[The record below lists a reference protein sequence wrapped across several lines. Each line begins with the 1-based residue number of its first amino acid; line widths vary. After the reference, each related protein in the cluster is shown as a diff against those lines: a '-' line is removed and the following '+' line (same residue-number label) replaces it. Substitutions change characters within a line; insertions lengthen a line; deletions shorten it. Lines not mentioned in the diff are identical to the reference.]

1 MSVFIRW
8 MLGFIVIC
16 QNECVDGMMLL
27 CCELLEDHAVLSL
40 DMSWYDQEHI
50 WTIPLKS
57 SNTVIM
63 IGWYQNKTF
72 LHACTTCSAFGVR
85 YINNSSSLMN
95 FRNGSGADREMRC
108 NGRRGKKNRW
118 NTSRRW
124 LAMDRVHDFHVRLED
139 MSHMGCAVA
148 VIVLLHLLSG
158 FQWLK
163 VNDGYLLWLGVPD
176 FVKLYNCPP
185 WKVTFE
191 DMAAWYLYHNLLEG
205 PLGMAFV
212 SIQEYVWHEMTLNH
226 FRCGS
231 KSWDRHS
238 TSLATIWGMFHT

>member
-1 MSVFIRW
+1 MDPVR
-8 MLGFIVIC
+8 IVRC
-16 QNECVDGMMLL
+16 GATAAGVKKSLEHVAALVGDGPSSW
-27 CCELLEDHAVLSL
+27 LS
-40 DMSWYDQEHI
+40 
-50 WTIPLKS
+50 
-57 SNTVIM
+57 
-63 IGWYQNKTF
+63 
-72 LHACTTCSAFGVR
+72 
-85 YINNSSSLMN
+85 
-95 FRNGSGADREMRC
+95 
-108 NGRRGKKNRW
+108 
-118 NTSRRW
+118 
-124 LAMDRVHDFHVRLED
+124 
-139 MSHMGCAVA
+139 CAVGRYEPYGMHGSSDC
-148 VIVLLHLLSG
+148 LLHLLSG

-238 TSLATIWGMFHT
+238 TSLATIWGMFDT